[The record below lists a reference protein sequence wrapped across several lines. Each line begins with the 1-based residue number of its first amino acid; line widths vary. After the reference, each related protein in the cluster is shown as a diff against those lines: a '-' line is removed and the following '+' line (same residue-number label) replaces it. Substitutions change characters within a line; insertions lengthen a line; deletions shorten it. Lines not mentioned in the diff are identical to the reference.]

1 MNFLRRVLTK
11 DVPPYAIVVGS
22 PANVQRYRFDPQT
35 IERLLANQWWNLTAH
50 KLAELPMEDPVKLLE
65 ALKGFAVP
73 DSQPGKVMVR
83 NKPFSMEHHPAR

>member
-35 IERLLANQWWNLTAH
+35 IERLLANQ
-50 KLAELPMEDPVKLLE
+50 
-65 ALKGFAVP
+65 
-73 DSQPGKVMVR
+73 
-83 NKPFSMEHHPAR
+83 